1 MRPVLCPGISRGR
14 STGLRRGRNTPKVT
28 IDCPRCLP
36 VHIPCVPRHFSCR
49 FGAILADGGG
59 GSPLRAEKVS
69 NPPFPVAPAQASELR
84 PSADGLAGF
93 EPQLRLHALRRL
105 RVHALLVCVL
115 LDLFP
120 DPTPQKWRRGA
131 PLHAHP
137 NHPMPQSF
145 LDTPHSPPN

>member
-1 MRPVLCPGISRGR
+1 MPSLPPYAYS
-14 STGLRRGRNTPKVT
+14 LRAAPLFVQ
-28 IDCPRCLP
+28 
-36 VHIPCVPRHFSCR
+36 VWRHF
-49 FGAILADGGG
+49 GGRG
-59 GSPLRAEKVS
+59 GESPLRAEKVS